1 MSSSKKKQLR
11 KEQYM
16 TERQASAAK
25 EAKQL
30 KRYTL
35 TFWAV
40 IALVVCIFITAV
52 AINPIKNMSYK
63 NTTAMT
69 VGDHKLSSVDVNYFF
84 VDAVSGYVNEYS
96 SYISLIMDVSKP
108 LNEQYINTEN
118 QTTWADS
125 FLTSAISTIKST
137 YALYD
142 LAVQNGHE
150 LTASEKSSID
160 NQIAT
165 YQLYAAYYG
174 YSDLDAYLRNLYGYG
189 ADQDSYRNYLEVS
202 ALANSYL
209 SVYSESL
216 EYSEEEMLAYY
227 NADPFRFTSYTFAAY
242 YVNANS
248 YLEGGTLDEK
258 GNTVYSD
265 EEKAKALQNAELAAE
280 MLAGNNYSNVESF
293 DVAIKGMPIN
303 ANNTAAASTKYED
316 ALYEEIST
324 LFQNWLTGKVDGIEE
339 GAVATYVP
347 REEGDMIV
355 IPYTTGSGDSAV
367 TNGFYVLR
375 FESSTDNNFAMKN
388 VRHILVAFEGGT
400 TNSTTGVTTYT
411 DEEKDKAQDEA
422 ERLLAGWLAA
432 GDLSEESFAE
442 LAKKNSDDNAS
453 SGGLYED
460 IYPGQMVST
469 FNDWCFDPARQVGDY
484 EIIAT
489 DYGYHIMFFVGNS
502 ETTFRDFMINNA
514 MRNEEVENWH
524 NELVEAIEVTTVTT
538 KHILMDMVLSH

>member
-35 TFWAV
+35 TFWVV
-40 IALVVCIFITAV
+40 IALVVCIFVTAV

-125 FLTSAISTIKST
+125 FLTSATSTIKST

-150 LTASEKSSID
+150 LTDAEKTSID
-160 NQIAT
+160 NQLTT
-165 YQLYAAYYG
+165 YALYAAYYG
-174 YSDLDAYLRNLYGYG
+174 YTDLTAYLRNLYGYG
-189 ADQDSYRNYLEVS
+189 ADEASYRNYLEVS

-209 SVYSESL
+209 SAYSESL
-216 EYSEEEMLAYY
+216 EYSEEELNTYY
-227 NADPFRFTSYTFAAY
+227 NADPFRFTSYTFATY

-280 MLAGNNYSNVESF
+280 MLASGEYSSVNYF
-293 DVAIKGMPIN
+293 DVAIKEMPIN
-303 ANNTAAASTKYED
+303 ANTSSAASTKYD
-316 ALYEEIST
+316 AALYEEINS
-324 LFQNWLTGKVDGIEE
+324 LFRDWLTGKTDD
-339 GAVATYVP
+339 ATYVA
-347 REEGDMIV
+347 REQGDMTV
-355 IPYTTGSGDSAV
+355 IPYVTGSGDSEV
-367 TNGFYVLR
+367 TNGYYVVR

-411 DEEKDKAQDEA
+411 EEEMDKAQDEA
-422 ERLLAGWLAA
+422 ERLLAGWIAA

-453 SGGLYED
+453 AGGLYED

-484 EIIAT
+484 EIIET
-489 DYGYHIMFFVGNS
+489 DYGYHIMFFVGDS
-502 ETTFRDFMINNA
+502 ETTFLDFMLNNA